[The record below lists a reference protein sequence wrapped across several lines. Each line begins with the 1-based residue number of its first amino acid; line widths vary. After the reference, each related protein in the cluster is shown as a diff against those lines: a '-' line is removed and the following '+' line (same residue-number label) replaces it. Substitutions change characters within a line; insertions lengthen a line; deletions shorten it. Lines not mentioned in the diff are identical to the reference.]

1 MKDFFLKISDRLSA
15 EVPKL
20 RLIDLEKGQTNDP
33 DATQGLAFPAALI
46 DIAFPSCDDTSGR
59 DQQCRVNVTVRVV
72 DKTITDETSHLTPTP
87 WRERSLAILD
97 TVQSVVNA
105 LQGFDCGFSSP
116 LSRTSQQPESGGDT
130 LKVYRIVFTST
141 FDEVFDE

>member
-1 MKDFFLKISDRLSA
+1 MKEFFLKISDRLSV

-33 DATQGLAFPAALI
+33 DARQGLACPAALI
-46 DIAFPSCDDTSGR
+46 DIEFPSCADTSGR

-72 DKTITDETSHLTPTP
+72 AETITDETSHLTPAP

-116 LSRTSQQPESGGDT
+116 LSRTSQQPESGGDA

-141 FDEVFDE
+141 FDEEFDE